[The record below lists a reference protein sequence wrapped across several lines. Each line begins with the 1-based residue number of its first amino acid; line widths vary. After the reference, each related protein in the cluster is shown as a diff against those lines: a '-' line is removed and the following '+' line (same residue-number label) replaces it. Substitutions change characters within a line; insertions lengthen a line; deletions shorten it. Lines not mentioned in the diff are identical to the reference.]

1 MNITINK
8 GTSDVIIDIND
19 LIKLLNSNV
28 ETRKST
34 IAYLKKYVPSIADH
48 DQYMGYRFHDDENRN
63 IY

>member
-28 ETRKST
+28 DTRKST
-34 IAYLKKYVPSIADH
+34 IAHLKTYVPSIADN